1 MKQKPNSRRVRNST
15 KSILRLPDLEHA
27 KDAVLNSLN
36 PADAKPGY
44 RQAFDEFA
52 QLAWLVSHRPVGSVR
67 QNVLGRYVG
76 GIDRTQVR
84 VPFS

>member
-1 MKQKPNSRRVRNST
+1 MKQKPN
-15 KSILRLPDLEHA
+15 SILRLPDLEHA

-36 PADAKPGY
+36 SADAKPGY